1 MFFLFRW
8 FLLLVCAFW
17 MSIPLFAQGKAKIKM
32 AALTLKIFP
41 VEHEL
46 LVGGQTPKR
55 IKTAENTYKIY
66 LEAKEQ
72 ELLFKAS
79 GYLPKTMKIQLNK
92 NLFIEDKLE
101 KDTKYFTQINQI
113 KSGIQPKSV
122 EFTPDG
128 KYFLSALLL
137 DKGID
142 VFSPALGTKL
152 KTLELPLKYQRQKGF
167 VEIAFVKRLQEIWV
181 SQMTT
186 GMVHIFSLADF
197 SYKESFSVKGTWSKV
212 ITIDHAEKT
221 AYVSNWLSKNISV
234 IDIEK
239 RQVLA
244 KIATPGIPRGMVIT
258 PDDKYLYACIFQ
270 GDGRIQK
277 IDLATRKIVKAL
289 ETPSGVKRHIV
300 QDPKRG
306 LFYVSDMKRG
316 SIMVINAADDKLLK
330 EVNVAKNLNTIK
342 LSADGRHLFISSRG
356 PNGSNFL
363 YKGPEFGKIFVLE
376 TENMKILEWFWG
388 KNQPTGLDVSPDGR
402 YLAFSN
408 FLDTMIEVYRVN
420 L

>member
-1 MFFLFRW
+1 MFLISSP
-8 FLLLVCAFW
+8 LL
-17 MSIPLFAQGKAKIKM
+17 AQTKPRAKM
-32 AALTLKIFP
+32 ATLTLKIFP
-41 VEHEL
+41 VEHDL
-46 LVGGQTPKR
+46 LVGGESLKK
-55 IKTAENTYKIY
+55 IKTAENTYKVY

-72 ELLFKAS
+72 ELLFRAP
-79 GYLPKTMKIQLNK
+79 GYLPKTIKIQLSK

-101 KDTKYFTQINQI
+101 KDTKYFTRINQI
-113 KSGIQPKSV
+113 QSGVQPKSV

-152 KTLELPLKYQRQKGF
+152 RTLELPLKYQRQKGF

-289 ETPSGVKRHIV
+289 ETPAGVKRHIV
-300 QDPKRG
+300 QDSKRG
-306 LFYVSDMKRG
+306 LFYVSDMRRG
-316 SIMVINAADDKLLK
+316 SIMVIDSAKDTLLQ
-330 EVNVAKNLNTIK
+330 EVQVAKNLNTIK
-342 LSADGRHLFISSRG
+342 LSPDGKYLYISSRG
-356 PNGSNFL
+356 PNGPNFL
-363 YKGPEFGKIFVLE
+363 NKGPEFGKIFIME
-376 TENMKILEWFWG
+376 TGKMKILEWFWG

-402 YLAFSN
+402 YLAFTD
-408 FLDTMIEVYRVN
+408 FLDATVEVYRVN